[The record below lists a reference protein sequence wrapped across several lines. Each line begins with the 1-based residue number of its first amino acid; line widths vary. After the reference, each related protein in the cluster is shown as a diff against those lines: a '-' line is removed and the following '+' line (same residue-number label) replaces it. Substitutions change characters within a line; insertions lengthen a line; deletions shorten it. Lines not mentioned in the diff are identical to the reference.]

1 MAPDR
6 PSQEKPKGSEKQ
18 SESFFSQFN
27 FGQFLGD
34 AEKAKKDTELPK
46 RIVARKNKK
55 VVQRKSGEKPT
66 NGDKDETPEET
77 ELKKMADNLAHT
89 AKKVEVKTDANDETK
104 NTVKIDL
111 DLAKFKDL
119 PKAELTEVLTPD
131 VKSCSLKIYETN
143 TKGEREVKEEKVV
156 FRGIEDGKINYFFKD
171 KSGKNIP
178 VSLPL
183 TGGAELTINPDQLEN
198 KSRAEVLMLMKEEL
212 VKTSKKALNKSMDS
226 AADSL
231 FEVPVNGGR
240 SGAVRAPSESPS
252 VNAGPSYSPS
262 ASPSVDVGGYRPAE
276 TVRNTVIN
284 TARNYEAV
292 KGDLDNVTEEVADK
306 ESPTGRPLLMNYSR
320 NPELKQRE
328 PHYIMCLHG
337 DYGNAKSFMNETLQ
351 DADKL
356 RRSGIN
362 AVIVSLEYAGVKD
375 QMNSSWN
382 FLKGKVDGLFGYCFE
397 KFGKGK
403 FDLVAFSGGY
413 RAVETILKETKDLAQ
428 INTISMLD
436 STYDWKGI
444 NDALENYVKAGGNVM
459 AFTATERPNA
469 GAKKID
475 KFLQQAAQSG
485 EVKGSFKHLHK
496 SGSHGSA
503 AFMGEALAFAGGV
516 KNGDSNREI
525 VSNIET
531 NSAFANLLLQI
542 SKSPI
547 LEQYRKKGKCEQY
560 SDVLRAQAVKI
571 ISGGKLKLNYSI
583 NFNSPLNFE
592 ATRRLRAK
600 SISQFTK
607 DDLSNLPAGT
617 VFFVNDPDKYGEKIV
632 PNTDNILPKIAD
644 RRHWFTYIGQ
654 SQAGEPIFADNH
666 GDGIGLDK
674 MKVTC
679 GNRVVLNVY
688 DPYAGI
694 RSALTVDSN
703 GQLALS
709 ESDNRE
715 VASL

>member
-1 MAPDR
+1 MTLERGVSDA
-6 PSQEKPKGSEKQ
+6 KKGPEKQ
-18 SESFFSQFN
+18 GESFFSKFN

-34 AEKAKKDTELPK
+34 AEKAKKDPELAERVK
-46 RIVARKNKK
+46 SRKNKK

-89 AKKVEVKTDANDETK
+89 AKKIEVKTDADDKNK

-119 PKAELTEVLTPD
+119 AKAELTEVLTPD

-156 FRGIEDGKINYFFKD
+156 FRGIEDGKVNYFFKD
-171 KSGKNIP
+171 KEGRNVS

-198 KSRAEVLMLMKEEL
+198 KSRPEVLALMKKEL
-212 VKTSKKALNKSMDS
+212 VETSQKALSKSMDA

-231 FEVPVNGGR
+231 FEVPASGGG
-240 SGAVRAPSESPS
+240 SGGVRTPGASPS

-262 ASPSVDVGGYRPAE
+262 ASPSVDVGGYKPAE

-284 TARNYEAV
+284 AAGNYEAV
-292 KGDLDNVTEEVADK
+292 KGDLDNVTEEVAAK

-459 AFTATERPNA
+459 AFTATERPNQ

-475 KFLQQAAQSG
+475 KFLQKAAKSG

-516 KNGDSNREI
+516 ENRDLM
-525 VSNIET
+525 
-531 NSAFANLLLQI
+531 ADRALANLLLKT

-547 LEQYRKKGKCEQY
+547 LDRYRVKGQCEQY

-688 DPYAGI
+688 DPYAEI

-709 ESDNRE
+709 ESNSRE

>member
-1 MAPDR
+1 MTLERGVSDA
-6 PSQEKPKGSEKQ
+6 KKGPEKQ
-18 SESFFSQFN
+18 GESFFSKFN

-34 AEKAKKDTELPK
+34 AEKAKKDTELANRVEK
-46 RIVARKNKK
+46 RKSKK
-55 VVQRKSGEKPT
+55 VVHRKPGEKPLS
-66 NGDKDETPEET
+66 GDNSETPEET

-89 AKKVEVKTDANDETK
+89 AKKVEVKTDADDKNK

-111 DLAKFKDL
+111 DLSKFKDL

-131 VKSCSLKIYETN
+131 VKSCNLKIYETN
-143 TKGEREVKEEKVV
+143 DKGEREVKDEKVV
-156 FRGIEDGKINYFFKD
+156 FRGIEDGKVNYFFKD
-171 KSGKNIP
+171 KEGKNIP

-183 TGGAELTINPDQLEN
+183 AGGAELTINPDQLEN
-198 KSRAEVLMLMKEEL
+198 KSRAEVLALMKEEL
-212 VKTSKKALNKSMDS
+212 VETSKKALKKSMDV

-231 FEVPVNGGR
+231 FEVPASSGGSGGVSTSR
-240 SGAVRAPSESPS
+240 SFA
-252 VNAGPSYSPS
+252 AGPSYSPS

-292 KGDLDNVTEEVADK
+292 KGNLDNVTEEVAAK

-496 SGSHGSA
+496 SGAHGSA

-516 KNGDSNREI
+516 QDINPSELAENGEILRANDRILKYPMSSEALALIQTFNPQDKFVRFTNDGGNKNFQLRETPYKCFQLARQYAQADGFDIRIGSGYRSVGTQSAAFNRSDRSGKMVAAPGRSWHQSGGAGDYQLVKNGQVLS
-525 VSNIET
+525 ST
-531 NSAFANLLLQI
+531 
-542 SKSPI
+542 
-547 LEQYRKKGKCEQY
+547 KG
-560 SDVLRAQAVKI
+560 R
-571 ISGGKLKLNYSI
+571 
-583 NFNSPLNFE
+583 
-592 ATRRLRAK
+592 
-600 SISQFTK
+600 
-607 DDLSNLPAGT
+607 
-617 VFFVNDPDKYGEKIV
+617 
-632 PNTDNILPKIAD
+632 AD
-644 RRHWFTYIGQ
+644 RATGSKKEANDRLESYMNKAGFVRYEVEAWHFEVGSVGWLKIMAQNGAVSKDYADGKGAYKRY
-654 SQAGEPIFADNH
+654 QA
-666 GDGIGLDK
+666 
-674 MKVTC
+674 
-679 GNRVVLNVY
+679 
-688 DPYAGI
+688 
-694 RSALTVDSN
+694 
-703 GQLALS
+703 
-709 ESDNRE
+709 
-715 VASL
+715 

>member
-1 MAPDR
+1 MTPERAGL
-6 PSQEKPKGSEKQ
+6 EKPKGQEKQ
-18 SESFFSQFN
+18 GESFFSKFN

-34 AEKAKKDTELPK
+34 AEKAKKDPELPK
-46 RIVARKNKK
+46 RVEKRKNKK
-55 VVQRKSGEKPT
+55 VVQGKSVEKPSS
-66 NGDKDETPEET
+66 GDKSETLEET

-89 AKKVEVKTDANDETK
+89 AKKVEVKTDATDATK

-131 VKSCSLKIYETN
+131 VKSCNLKIYETN
-143 TKGEREVKEEKVV
+143 AKGEREVKDEKVV
-156 FRGIEDGKINYFFKD
+156 FRGIEDGKVNYFFKD
-171 KSGKNIP
+171 KEGKNVP

-198 KSRAEVLMLMKEEL
+198 KSRAEVLELMKEEL
-212 VKTSKKALNKSMDS
+212 IKTSQKTLSKSMDA

-231 FEVPVNGGR
+231 FEVPASSGGSGGVRTSR
-240 SGAVRAPSESPS
+240 SFAE
-252 VNAGPSYSPS
+252 PSYSPS

-276 TVRNTVIN
+276 AVRNTVIN
-284 TARNYEAV
+284 AARNYEAV
-292 KGDLDNVTEEVADK
+292 KGDLDNVTEEVAAK
-306 ESPTGRPLLMNYSR
+306 ESPTGRPLFMNYSR

-337 DYGNAKSFMNETLQ
+337 DYGNAKSFMNEALE

-356 RRSGIN
+356 RRSGVN

-413 RAVETILKETKDLAQ
+413 RAVETILKETKDLSQ

-444 NDALENYVKAGGNVM
+444 NDAIESYVKSGGNVM
-459 AFTATERPNA
+459 ALTATERPKN

-475 KFLQQAAQSG
+475 RFLQQAAQAG
-485 EVKGSFKHLHK
+485 EVKGSFKHLHR

-516 KNGDSNREI
+516 QNVNPVELAKSGEILRANDRILKYPMSSEALALIQTFNPQDKFVRFTNDEGNKQFQLRETPYKCFQLARQYAQADGFDIKISSGYRSVGTQSAAFGRSDKSGKMVAAPGKSWHQSGGAGDYQLIKDGHVLSSTSGRADRATGSKKEANDRLESYMNKAGFVRYEVEAWHFEVGSVGWLKIMAQNG
-525 VSNIET
+525 
-531 NSAFANLLLQI
+531 AI
-542 SKSPI
+542 SKD
-547 LEQYRKKGKCEQY
+547 YADGRGAYKRY
-560 SDVLRAQAVKI
+560 QA
-571 ISGGKLKLNYSI
+571 
-583 NFNSPLNFE
+583 
-592 ATRRLRAK
+592 
-600 SISQFTK
+600 
-607 DDLSNLPAGT
+607 
-617 VFFVNDPDKYGEKIV
+617 
-632 PNTDNILPKIAD
+632 
-644 RRHWFTYIGQ
+644 
-654 SQAGEPIFADNH
+654 
-666 GDGIGLDK
+666 
-674 MKVTC
+674 
-679 GNRVVLNVY
+679 
-688 DPYAGI
+688 
-694 RSALTVDSN
+694 
-703 GQLALS
+703 
-709 ESDNRE
+709 
-715 VASL
+715 

>member
-1 MAPDR
+1 MTLERGVSDA
-6 PSQEKPKGSEKQ
+6 KKGPEKQ
-18 SESFFSQFN
+18 GESFFSKFN

-34 AEKAKKDTELPK
+34 AEKAKKDTELANRVEK
-46 RIVARKNKK
+46 RKSKK
-55 VVQRKSGEKPT
+55 VVHRKPGEKPLS
-66 NGDKDETPEET
+66 GDNSETTEET

-89 AKKVEVKTDANDETK
+89 AKKVEVKTDATDATK

-111 DLAKFKDL
+111 DLSKFKDL

-131 VKSCSLKIYETN
+131 VKSCNLKIYETN
-143 TKGEREVKEEKVV
+143 DKGEREVKDEKVV
-156 FRGIEDGKINYFFKD
+156 FRGIEDGKVNYFFKD
-171 KSGKNIP
+171 KEGKNIP

-183 TGGAELTINPDQLEN
+183 AGGAELTINPDQLEN
-198 KSRAEVLMLMKEEL
+198 KSRAEVLALMKEEL
-212 VKTSKKALNKSMDS
+212 VETSKKALKKSMDV

-231 FEVPVNGGR
+231 FEVPASSGGSGGVSTSR
-240 SGAVRAPSESPS
+240 SFA
-252 VNAGPSYSPS
+252 AGPSYSPR

-292 KGDLDNVTEEVADK
+292 KGNLDNVTEEVAAK

-337 DYGNAKSFMNETLQ
+337 DYGNAKSFMNEILQ

-403 FDLVAFSGGY
+403 FDLVSFSGGY
-413 RAVETILKETKDLAQ
+413 RAVETILKETKDLSQ
-428 INTISMLD
+428 INTVSMLD

-444 NDALENYVKAGGNVM
+444 NDALEDYVKAGGNVM
-459 AFTATERPNA
+459 AFTATERPNQ

-475 KFLQQAAQSG
+475 KFLQKAAKSG

-516 KNGDSNREI
+516 ENRDLM
-525 VSNIET
+525 
-531 NSAFANLLLQI
+531 ADRALANLLLKT

-547 LEQYRKKGKCEQY
+547 LDRYRVKGQCEQY
-560 SDVLRAQAVKI
+560 SDVLRAQAVEI

-688 DPYAGI
+688 DPYAEI